1 MICPALLLFRTFL
14 SERIPK
20 NFKRVLLLAR
30 ELKRYE
36 RRDHTPVAGGKP
48 GQAGGSDTRQATRF
62 GLLDPGSLPL

>member
-30 ELKRYE
+30 ELSGMKE
-36 RRDHTPVAGGKP
+36 EIIPLLQAADWTGRRP
-48 GQAGGSDTRQATRF
+48 GARQAA
-62 GLLDPGSLPL
+62 GLDGLI